1 MFDTN
6 PQPCVMP
13 FGNQFDSLSS
23 DHELLANMQADFA
36 RQEREQAERM
46 QCMEQRRLE
55 FQQNHEQFVRDA
67 DALQTR
73 SNAAFDKIGALAE
86 KHEQEKEHD
95 RKVMKRVLIG
105 LGIAL
110 AAPILVLVG
119 IAAYTTTLDD

>member
-6 PQPCVMP
+6 PQP
-13 FGNQFDSLSS
+13 FDSLAF
-23 DHELLANMQADFA
+23 DHGRLADMQADFA
-36 RQEREQAERM
+36 RQEREQAETM
-46 QCMEQRRLE
+46 QRLEQRHLE

-73 SNAAFDKIGALAE
+73 SNAAFDTLEASIE
-86 KHEQEKEHD
+86 KQEQEKEHD

-110 AAPILVLVG
+110 AASILIPVG
-119 IAAYTTTLDD
+119 IAAYTTLND

>member
-13 FGNQFDSLSS
+13 FGNQFDSLAF
-23 DHELLANMQADFA
+23 DHGRLADMQADFV
-36 RQEREQAERM
+36 RQEREQAETM
-46 QCMEQRRLE
+46 QRLEQHHLE

-73 SNAAFDKIGALAE
+73 SNAAFGTLEALTE
-86 KHEQEKEHD
+86 KQEQEKEHD

-110 AAPILVLVG
+110 AASILIPVG
-119 IAAYTTTLDD
+119 IAAYTTLND